1 MTLHFAIQ
9 RNKVKIAKCNLF
21 FAICNCEIKKSQ
33 LSFNMFY
40 SVPET
45 SFHKPLIKTP
55 RSCRVAAHD
64 KSVNIHSNLLL
75 LLLFFFKYGFNVSSN
90 VLGHIWNGR
99 HENNKNDPTVGRL
112 VGSLNWTVGR
122 R

>member
-1 MTLHFAIQ
+1 MT
-9 RNKVKIAKCNLF
+9 KVSTSTQ
-21 FAICNCEIKKSQ
+21 IC
-33 LSFNMFY
+33 Y
-40 SVPET
+40 YYYYYY
-45 SFHKPLIKTP
+45 
-55 RSCRVAAHD
+55 
-64 KSVNIHSNLLL
+64 
-75 LLLFFFKYGFNVSSN
+75 FFKYGFNVSSN